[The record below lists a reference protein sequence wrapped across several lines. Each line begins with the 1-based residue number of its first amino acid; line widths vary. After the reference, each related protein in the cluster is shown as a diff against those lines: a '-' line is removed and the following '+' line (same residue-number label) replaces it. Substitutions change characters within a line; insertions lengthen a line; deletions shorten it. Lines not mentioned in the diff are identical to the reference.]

1 MLDKK
6 AGLNTDLRLR
16 DRLDHIGNRFL
27 NANGGGSLAAADYIY
42 FCLCQVINMHGVI
55 PTVIHRALGLMDL

>member
-1 MLDKK
+1 MLDKI

-27 NANGGGSLAAADYIY
+27 NANGGSRAAADFIY
-42 FCLCQVINMHGVI
+42 FCLCHVINMHGVI